1 MWTCNF
7 NCVTVIEEFSKWIE
21 DRKEGYKEFL
31 VPDLKLAA
39 FKLVRQKHM
48 KQMLLIKNISAIYDF
63 VEHKDIFLPTI
74 KVCYQRYNI
83 DNRIDLNKCYLLTI
97 NLKLALINQFA

>member
-1 MWTCNF
+1 M
-7 NCVTVIEEFSKWIE
+7 IEEFSNWIE
-21 DRKEGYKEFL
+21 DRKEGYMEFL

-48 KQMLLIKNISAIYDF
+48 KQMLLIKKISAIYNF

-74 KVCYQRYNI
+74 KVCNQKYGI
-83 DNRIDLNKCYLLTI
+83 DNGMDLNVFC
-97 NLKLALINQFA
+97 